1 MFQPAWRFF
10 HPAHVDN
17 DGASRQNSPVRRI
30 LPISILAL
38 AASGAAWSQAGP
50 SYLEQKSRLA
60 ALHVTELVEDWL
72 AATGI
77 PGAVVAVV
85 ERDQILALEGFG
97 VADIKGEVPVDP
109 ARTVFRVGE
118 LVRPMTAAAV
128 LQLVERGLIGLD
140 SDLSQRSDMG
150 FLKTGGYGPLTP
162 AQLLL
167 HTAGLDH
174 QTAVT
179 RARTADSV
187 EPLGAYLRRRMP
199 PRVRPP
205 DQISIPSSHGYAL
218 AGLLVEEV
226 SGESFASYISNHIFR
241 PLGMSNTTVEPGS
254 LADESIATG
263 YRGRESGL
271 ADVPPVYTQT
281 IPASFLLT
289 TASDMARWLLA
300 LVNYGSF
307 DGNQVLSVAG
317 VENLFVR
324 RFTNH
329 ESLPGRTLAFKEGH
343 QYSPAELYMAATGDG
358 FSAVMVL
365 LPHRRVGVFAS
376 VNGEIDLWGVV
387 YEILDRFDSRVD
399 RRIDPVT
406 THNSTTAH
414 RFAGRWRDA
423 VVSLASA
430 EKLLSLIQQ
439 DRIMRLDASTIGWRS
454 RSFVA
459 IGPTSFQESGGET
472 LLGFVEGSGPV
483 QFAATE
489 EQVFERLTWYE
500 ARPVQM
506 ALWTLFAAV
515 FLAAGWP
522 RLSLPH
528 RHLLLEPDDAFSPRW
543 PLSLARLAATIQFVF
558 IVALAILVASGL
570 RSGASPLLYQI
581 PPIIFAVLSLPLV
594 GAALT
599 LVAIPGLGPVW
610 RSARWTLGRRLR
622 LTLLLVVLVV
632 FLPFLWS
639 WNLLGFNV

>member
-1 MFQPAWRFF
+1 M
-10 HPAHVDN
+10 
-17 DGASRQNSPVRRI
+17 S
-30 LPISILAL
+30 
-38 AASGAAWSQAGP
+38 
-50 SYLEQKSRLA
+50 
-60 ALHVTELVEDWL
+60 
-72 AATGI
+72 
-77 PGAVVAVV
+77 
-85 ERDQILALEGFG
+85 
-97 VADIKGEVPVDP
+97 
-109 ARTVFRVGE
+109 
-118 LVRPMTAAAV
+118 
-128 LQLVERGLIGLD
+128 
-140 SDLSQRSDMG
+140 
-150 FLKTGGYGPLTP
+150 FLKTRGLGPLTP

-174 QTAVT
+174 RTAVT

-187 EPLGAYLRRRMP
+187 EPLGTYLRRRMP

-205 DQISIPSSHGYAL
+205 AQISIPSSHGYAL

-226 SGESFASYISNHIFR
+226 SGESFASYLSNNLFR
-241 PLGMSNTTVEPGS
+241 PLGMSNTTVTPGS

-263 YRGRESGL
+263 YRGGEAGL
-271 ADVPPVYTQT
+271 AVVPPVYAQT

-307 DGNQVLSVAG
+307 DGNQILSVAG

-324 RFTNH
+324 QFTNH
-329 ESLPGRTLAFKEGH
+329 ESLPGRTLAFNEGRR
-343 QYSPAELYMAATGDG
+343 YSPSELYLAATGDG

-365 LPHRRVGVFAS
+365 LPHRRVGVFAA
-376 VNGEIDLWGVV
+376 VNGELDLWSVV

-399 RRIDPVT
+399 RRFDPIPIP
-406 THNSTTAH
+406 NSTTAH
-414 RFAGRWRDA
+414 RFAGYWRDA
-423 VVSLASA
+423 TVPLASA
-430 EKLLSLIQQ
+430 EKLLSFIRQ
-439 DRIMRLDASTIGWRS
+439 DRILRLDAGAIGWRS
-454 RSFVA
+454 RSFIAV
-459 IGPTSFQESGGET
+459 GPTSFQESDGER
-472 LLGFVEGSGPV
+472 LLGFVEGPGPV
-483 QFAATE
+483 RFAATE
-489 EQVFERLTWYE
+489 YQVFEKLTWYE

-543 PLSLARLAATIQFVF
+543 PLSLARFAATVQFVF

-570 RSGASPLLYQI
+570 RSGASPLLYRI
-581 PPIIFAVLSLPLV
+581 PPVVFAVLSLPLV

-622 LTLLLVVLVV
+622 LTFLLLALVV

-639 WNLLGFNV
+639 WNLLGFEI